1 MSDKKIFFLNILRPG
16 AGMINREVGIAR
28 EFAKRGQDVMILS
41 YFKPSM
47 DTSKELFEVRKIW
60 PVRYFSFL
68 YENPLVYPFVFIY
81 LLIFFWRTRPSKVF
95 VDLHQEAM
103 WAILFRSL
111 FKYEVIFTY
120 HGVAKSP
127 LFREKVTKE
136 YNRIREKSH
145 QYLLKADKV
154 IVVSDFLKQELEEIG
169 CYAETVYNGVDL
181 ECFNPKLVYRSIKAI
196 APLLLFI
203 GRYVEYKGAH
213 YIVESFVEIAKQN
226 SEVELIMRG
235 VFESEEYQ
243 QKIEN
248 IITENGLSQRVHID
262 GPVDWK
268 EMPKLINL
276 ATVFVNGST
285 YETFGMPLLE
295 AQACGCP
302 CVAFEAGGI
311 PEVVNDRETGI
322 LAPPADCKKFAEA
335 VIEIINDDELR
346 DKMSKRAMDWSKR
359 FSYENITDDLEKV
372 LDEKA

>member
-28 EFAKRGQDVMILS
+28 ELAKRGQDVMILS

-47 DTSKELFEVRKIW
+47 DTSNESFEVRKIW

-68 YENPLVYPFVFIY
+68 YENPLVYPFVFMY
-81 LLIFFWRTRPSKVF
+81 LLFFFWRTRPSKVF

-103 WAILFRSL
+103 WAILFRRF

-120 HGVAKSP
+120 HGVAKCP
-127 LFREKVTKE
+127 LFSEKVTKE
-136 YNRIREKSH
+136 YNRIRDKSH
-145 QYLLKADKV
+145 KYLLKADKV

-169 CYAETVYNGVDL
+169 CHAETVYNGVDL
-181 ECFNPKLVYRSIKAI
+181 EYFNPKLVYRSIKAV

-203 GRYVEYKGAH
+203 GRYVEYKGVH

-226 SEVELIMRG
+226 PEVELIMRG
-235 VFESEEYQ
+235 VFESEGYQ

-248 IITENGLSQRVHID
+248 IITENGLSHRVHID

-268 EMPKLINL
+268 EMPKLVNL

-311 PEVVNDRETGI
+311 PEVVNNHETGL
-322 LAPPADCKKFAEA
+322 LAPPEDCKKFAEA
-335 VIEIINDDELR
+335 VIEIINDAGLR
-346 DKMSKRAMDWSKR
+346 EKMSKRAIDWSKR
-359 FSYENITDDLEKV
+359 FSYENITNDLERV
-372 LDEKA
+372 LSEKA